1 MILDGIV
8 GLFAGLVE
16 VVVLLVV
23 GMVEATILFINL
35 GAAAVE
41 LVAGLFV
48 SGFTLGRL
56 KRKKKEKE
64 SDEARRLSPTEIRLA
79 IAGGIIAVLIVAW
92 TVLAPQV
99 LNRKLSLVAEDGH
112 SLPFAAV
119 VLHTSHGDEHRRTD
133 NAGNIVVTR
142 FSTNAITIKDPRY
155 VEQTWKDDEF
165 NSPLVV
171 RRTVLGSGLDVLAG
185 KLLSP
190 ADDQIPPA
198 GKPTK

>member
-16 VVVLLVV
+16 VVPLLIV
-23 GMVEATILFINL
+23 GMLEATILFINL

-92 TVLAPQV
+92 TLLAPQV

-119 VLHTSHGDEHRRTD
+119 ILHTSAGDEHRRTD
-133 NAGNIVVTR
+133 SAGNIKIGR
-142 FSTNAITIKDPRY
+142 FSTYALTIKDTRY
-155 VEQTWKDDEF
+155 FEQTWKSDDF
-165 NSPLVV
+165 NGPLVV
-171 RRTVLGSGLDVLAG
+171 RRTLLGSGLDVLAG
-185 KLLSP
+185 KLLRP
-190 ADDQIPPA
+190 AHDETPA
-198 GKPTK
+198 SKPTK